1 MDLHKKQL
9 SELPEIFVPRDA
21 EFKTVKEDVTLRGV
35 NAANASQ
42 VNAEMVHISKMPED
56 FCHTCEQQ
64 VGKETR
70 EKRAAKL
77 MECQRELD
85 TIEVNISKA
94 EQAKE
99 YWEEEL
105 GKAMARQEEMN
116 QAVRESVQVQH
127 LEKRLKDE
135 IHRCEIALS
144 ETGIPELEQKL
155 DLLKNQENPYSDQLS
170 SMGNDLT
177 VVLGERSQQGRY
189 VKVLRDELSHLSY
202 WNDAFSKGLKNLMLA
217 RACPFLDQKTEQ
229 HLQGLGNA
237 QLRVSFSTTKLLKSG
252 DTAEDFNVSVHST
265 TGGRGFQSLSG
276 GEQQMVSFAV
286 GLALAD
292 LAETQVEG
300 SSHLLILDEPFMAL
314 DGRNCENIVNYLRG
328 PLSKRRETILL
339 ISNEEALR
347 SLIPNRIHVIKS
359 GGVTRLGE
367 IGATHEET

>member
-1 MDLHKKQL
+1 M
-9 SELPEIFVPRDA
+9 I
-21 EFKTVKEDVTLRGV
+21 
-35 NAANASQ
+35 
-42 VNAEMVHISKMPED
+42 HISKMPED
-56 FCHTCEQQ
+56 YCHTCEQR
-64 VGKETR
+64 VAKETR

-77 MECQRELD
+77 TECQLELD

-105 GKAMARQEEMN
+105 GKILTEQESMN
-116 QAVRESVQVQH
+116 QAVRDSVHVQNR
-127 LEKRLKDE
+127 EKQLKGE
-135 IHRCEIALS
+135 ITAFERSLS
-144 ETGIPELEQKL
+144 VDGISELQQKL
-155 DLLKNQENPYSDQLS
+155 DLLKNQKNPYSDQLS
-170 SMGNDLT
+170 SMANDLT
-177 VVLGERSQQGRY
+177 VVVGERSQQEKY
-189 VKVLRDELSHLSY
+189 VSLLRDNLSHLSY
-202 WNDAFSKGLKNLMLA
+202 WSDAFSKGLKNLMLA

-252 DTAEDFNVSVHST
+252 DTTEDFNVSVHST

-328 PLSKRRETILL
+328 PLSKKRETILL

-367 IGATHEET
+367 IGAAHAET